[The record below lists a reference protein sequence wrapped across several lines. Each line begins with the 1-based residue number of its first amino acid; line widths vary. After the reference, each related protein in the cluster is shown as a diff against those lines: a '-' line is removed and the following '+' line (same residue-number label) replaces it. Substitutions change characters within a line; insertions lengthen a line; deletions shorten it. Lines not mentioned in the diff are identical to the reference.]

1 MTGRARPE
9 PLAERLAERFARVPR
24 GRNVPDDGDAVVVG
38 VSGGIDSIVLLHL
51 LRFAPGIPRLR
62 LVAAH
67 VDHAMRVG
75 SAADAAW
82 VRGVCAAWGVASR
95 TVRLAPAPAGE
106 AEARRRRYAFLE
118 RVRDEVGARLTLTAH
133 HADDQAETVL
143 FRALRGTGIRGL
155 RGIREWRRPSI
166 WRPLLPFSRS
176 EIAAYAAASGLAWRE
191 DPTNAEPFARNVIR
205 GRLLPDAEAHV
216 APSARRSLAGLAR
229 RARENE
235 EAWSSLI
242 PELLERVDAR
252 PQEGG
257 DGTSLDRE
265 AFSRL
270 HPAVRARL
278 LRALAQQLGTRLG
291 EAGTR
296 SAVEFSS
303 SGESGGRAALGGG
316 LTLRRELDRL
326 VVARARVDGPD
337 APARIDGP
345 GSGEARI
352 RLGGAAWCVRW
363 SGRDDG
369 GEGWRETFAIA
380 TLRFP
385 LGVRGWLPGDRA
397 RLPYGSKKLKKLF
410 LEARVPPGRRHRIP
424 VVVDATGAVLWVPD
438 VVRSAEASP
447 SEGEGAIYIRITHA
461 DSD

>member
-1 MTGRARPE
+1 MTRRVRPE
-9 PLAERLAERFARVPR
+9 PLAEGFAERFARAPR
-24 GRNVPDDGDAVVVG
+24 GRDLPDDGDAVVVG
-38 VSGGIDSIVLLHL
+38 VSGGVDSIVLLHL

-118 RVRDEVGARLTLTAH
+118 RVREEVGGRLTLTAH

-143 FRALRGTGIRGL
+143 FRALRGTGIAGL
-155 RGIREWRRPSI
+155 RGIREWCGPSL

-205 GRLLPDAEAHV
+205 GRLLPDAEALV
-216 APSARRSLAGLAR
+216 APSARRALAGLAR

-242 PELLERVDAR
+242 PGLLARVDAR
-252 PQEGG
+252 TEES
-257 DGTSLDRE
+257 GTSLDRE

-278 LRALAQQLGTRLG
+278 LRAVAHQLGMRPG

-296 SAVEFSS
+296 SAVEFSR

-337 APARIDGP
+337 APAVIDGP
-345 GSGEARI
+345 GAGAARI
-352 RLGGAAWCVRW
+352 RLGGTAWLVRW
-363 SGRDDG
+363 SGTDEG
-369 GEGWRETFAIA
+369 GEGWREAFAIA